1 MSDLTKEWL
10 KELYS
15 NEIEE
20 TKGSISNERL
30 WEKGYGFP
38 DENGWNP
45 HTDNIKTLEEY
56 IEVLEGLIKDLE

>member
-1 MSDLTKEWL
+1 MSDLMKERL

-15 NEIEE
+15 NEIKE
-20 TKGSISNERL
+20 TKHTISNERL
-30 WEKGYGFP
+30 WEKGYGFTEE
-38 DENGWNP
+38 DEWNP